1 MWKELKLSMIK
12 FFNSYFRYFFYSTE
26 IKFLVIFLGVLC
38 SFSISPFIHAEVTG
52 GRVDFSDPA
61 YEKMIPSEICNCV
74 AFRMDDIQN
83 YWLLDPQLE
92 VLETFKEYN
101 VPLTIGVIG
110 ESFEGYMANYIHNVT
125 SSENS
130 NIEIANHGWAHE
142 YFSLLDKDQQSQII
156 KISNDRIFNETGL
169 LPKIFYPPFG
179 ESDNSTLEVLRE
191 HNFTIMSST
200 FGSSPPP
207 YPLVI
212 SGINHLPA
220 TALTADYVA
229 DTEMFQGLPHNETL
243 TDIQNSQIKFGFSVV
258 ALHPQEFS
266 MIENGTYVDKT
277 NPDQIHELVLL
288 IKEIQKSKLKTVFV
302 SQISENLVENP
313 EYQKKESLNSE
324 SYGEWII
331 WMIPVIAVVG
341 AGVYLVKFRAK

>member
-1 MWKELKLSMIK
+1 MIK
-12 FFNSYFRYFFYSTE
+12 FFNSPFCYFSYSLK
-26 IKFLVIFLGVLC
+26 IKFLIIFLGVLC
-38 SFSISPFIHAEVTG
+38 SLSFSPFIHAEVTG

-92 VLETFKEYN
+92 VLETFREYN
-101 VPLTIGVIG
+101 VPVTIGVIG
-110 ESFEGYMANYIHNVT
+110 ESFEEYIANYVQNVT

-130 NIEIANHGWAHE
+130 YIEIANHGWTHE
-142 YFSLLDKDQQSQII
+142 NFAILDKNQQNQLI
-156 KISNDRIFNETGL
+156 KNTNDRIFNETGL
-169 LPKIFYPPFG
+169 LPKTFYPPFG
-179 ESDNSTLEVLRE
+179 ETNNSTLEVLRE
-191 HNFTIMSST
+191 HNFTTMSST

-212 SGINHLPA
+212 SDIQHFPA
-220 TALTADYVA
+220 TALTADYVKE
-229 DTEMFQGLPHNETL
+229 TEMFQGLQYNQTL

-266 MIENGTYVDKT
+266 MIENGTYVDKI

-341 AGVYLVKFRAK
+341 VGVYLVKFRANRE